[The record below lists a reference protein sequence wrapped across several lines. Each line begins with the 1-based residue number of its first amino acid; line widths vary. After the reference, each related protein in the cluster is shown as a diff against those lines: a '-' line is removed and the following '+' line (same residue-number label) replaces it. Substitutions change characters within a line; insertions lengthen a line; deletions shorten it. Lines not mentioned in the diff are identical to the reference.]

1 MDSLKS
7 FASQLTGR
15 SGVAALE
22 KKSPDDVVITLAI
35 RTPLCKARKGGLKD
49 ARSARAFRLAVLSCS
64 LLATGPMNS

>member
-1 MDSLKS
+1 M
-7 FASQLTGR
+7 
-15 SGVAALE
+15 AALE